1 MAAPVGRRT
10 IMEFGKIAVV
20 ISKVE
25 ETWEVD
31 FESLPEVSQR
41 GIVAYGLKQLL
52 NDCGGGKDVTAGE
65 KKAESLKRLDALKE
79 GTYRFGAGGGA
90 GLNPVEVEARRIV
103 AEALV
108 KKGLAK
114 GEASKAAIAWR
125 EVVTDEA
132 KRKAILAKAEKI
144 VALRNADVGVEI

>member
-1 MAAPVGRRT
+1 
-10 IMEFGKIAVV
+10 MEFGKFAVV

-52 NDCGGGKDVTAGE
+52 NDCGGEKTTTAAE

-79 GTYRFGAGGGA
+79 GTYRFGGGG
-90 GLNPVEVEARRIV
+90 GGKMLSPVEVEARTIV
-103 AEALV
+103 TGLLMKQKGMKKAEAV
-108 KKGLAK
+108 EAAK
-114 GEASKAAIAWR
+114 AWR
-125 EVVTDEA
+125 DVVKPEIA
-132 KRKAILAKAEKI
+132 EQILAKAKKN
-144 VALRNADVGVEI
+144 VAARDLGNDITL